1 MYYFIN
7 GFKHLPGKNC
17 VTTALRNI
25 LNFYHKLM
33 SEELIFGLSGGLGF
47 YYKELDGFPNPFIGG
62 SASGL
67 VQKFC
72 DYMGLKLYELRKE
85 DPEAAHKSMIGKIM
99 SDLPVI
105 IQIDLYYLDYF
116 SSKFH
121 FPLHRLIP
129 VGIDDEYIH
138 VADTGYRSIK
148 KTDIERFKQGRV
160 SDYPPGSPGNL
171 QLFIEKPQDE
181 LPIIENLWEVIADNA
196 GRMIYS
202 IDANGLEAMER
213 FTSNPDKF
221 NDLEYLYI
229 QIERAGTGGAL
240 GRLMYRDFLSEANL
254 YRPHPNLVE
263 AYELYSEVVDIYRRV
278 VNGIKKGQRESFDK
292 NIGKTFLL
300 EKKAVETLLSL
311 PVE

>member
-1 MYYFIN
+1 M
-7 GFKHLPGKNC
+7 
-17 VTTALRNI
+17 
-25 LNFYHKLM
+25 
-33 SEELIFGLSGGLGF
+33 
-47 YYKELDGFPNPFIGG
+47 
-62 SASGL
+62 
-67 VQKFC
+67 
-72 DYMGLKLYELRKE
+72 
-85 DPEAAHKSMIGKIM
+85 
-99 SDLPVI
+99 
-105 IQIDLYYLDYF
+105 
-116 SSKFH
+116 
-121 FPLHRLIP
+121 
-129 VGIDDEYIH
+129 
-138 VADTGYRSIK
+138 
-148 KTDIERFKQGRV
+148 
-160 SDYPPGSPGNL
+160 

-213 FTSNPDKF
+213 FTSNLDKF